1 MARKKKK
8 ETIGKITKLDLIKAP
23 KGHQEN
29 TIGTGVHRDKR
40 KQPKGGRTK
49 ADNDAINK
57 E

>member
-49 ADNDAINK
+49 ADNDAIN
-57 E
+57 EQ